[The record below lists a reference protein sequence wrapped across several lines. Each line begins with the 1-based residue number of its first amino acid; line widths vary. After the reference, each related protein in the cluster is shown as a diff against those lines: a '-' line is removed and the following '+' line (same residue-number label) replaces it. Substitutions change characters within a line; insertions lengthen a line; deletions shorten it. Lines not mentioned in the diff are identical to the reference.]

1 MTNAELLAKLDALG
15 TDDEKKAFVDANEAA
30 LKAAIDELAT
40 EDAGDKKVV
49 TDVEELEDDAL
60 ENVAGGIYYGCKVC
74 GTFFSRLDILAQHK
88 WIYGHWFPSERRY

>member
-1 MTNAELLAKLDALG
+1 MTNAELLAKLDALA

-49 TDVEELEDDAL
+49 TDVEELSDEELD
-60 ENVAGGIYYGCKVC
+60 NVAGGFMFGCIVCHTLFGRFNDLLNHKRIYN
-74 GTFFSRLDILAQHK
+74 
-88 WIYGHWFPSERRY
+88 HWLPNERRY